1 MIRYSKAGKDGAPPS
16 APPRS
21 VSGGDPKLKVA
32 LPSVNISP
40 SISVLGHREQC
51 ARCSELEAEV
61 KRLKV
66 ELARNAVTQTVTHV
80 TPTVTDGVTRNAE
93 RQRRYRERR
102 KAQGTP
108 PTQG

>member
-1 MIRYSKAGKDGAPPS
+1 MIRYSKMGKNGALTLVPT
-16 APPRS
+16 AARDPR
-21 VSGGDPKLKVA
+21 LKVA
-32 LPSVNISP
+32 LPSVNSFP
-40 SISVLGHREQC
+40 SISVPRHREQC
-51 ARCSELEAEV
+51 ARCAELEAEV

-66 ELARNAVTQTVTHV
+66 ELARNAVTHV

-108 PTQG
+108 PAQG